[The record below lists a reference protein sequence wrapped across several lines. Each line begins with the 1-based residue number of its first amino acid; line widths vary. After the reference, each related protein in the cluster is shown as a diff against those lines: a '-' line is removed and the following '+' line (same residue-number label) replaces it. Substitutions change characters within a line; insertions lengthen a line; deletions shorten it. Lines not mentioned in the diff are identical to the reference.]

1 MTKFDFDTPVDRR
14 NTGSLKWDVA
24 ENELPMW
31 VADMDFPTAPA
42 VRSAIE
48 KRASHGIFGYSILP
62 DAWENAYIGWWKS
75 RHGVTFEKGSLI
87 FCTGVIPAI
96 SSIVR
101 KLTTPAEKVV
111 VLTPVYNT
119 FFNSILNNGRVV
131 SECPLVYD
139 EKTAA
144 YSIDF
149 AALEAALA
157 DPQASLMIL
166 CNPHNPIGKIWDM
179 KTLAQIGALCAKHGV
194 TVISDEIHCDL
205 TDPGK
210 SYVPFA
216 SVSEEC
222 RKISIT
228 CLAPT
233 KTFNLAGIQTAAVAV
248 SDRFLR
254 HKVWR
259 ALNTDEVA
267 EPNAFAVDAAIAAF
281 TEGGEWLDALR
292 SYLAENKAV
301 AADYIKKN
309 IPMLRAVP
317 SDATYLM
324 WLECTGKAAGHSDR
338 AATFIRKNTGLYL
351 SAGRVYRGDGQNF
364 FRLNIAC
371 PRTTLQD
378 GLQRLKKGLEEY
390 ERQ

>member
-62 DAWENAYIGWWKS
+62 DAWENAYISWWKS

-166 CNPHNPIGKIWDM
+166 
-179 KTLAQIGALCAKHGV
+179 
-194 TVISDEIHCDL
+194 
-205 TDPGK
+205 
-210 SYVPFA
+210 
-216 SVSEEC
+216 
-222 RKISIT
+222 
-228 CLAPT
+228 
-233 KTFNLAGIQTAAVAV
+233 
-248 SDRFLR
+248 
-254 HKVWR
+254 
-259 ALNTDEVA
+259 
-267 EPNAFAVDAAIAAF
+267 
-281 TEGGEWLDALR
+281 
-292 SYLAENKAV
+292 
-301 AADYIKKN
+301 
-309 IPMLRAVP
+309 
-317 SDATYLM
+317 
-324 WLECTGKAAGHSDR
+324 
-338 AATFIRKNTGLYL
+338 
-351 SAGRVYRGDGQNF
+351 
-364 FRLNIAC
+364 
-371 PRTTLQD
+371 
-378 GLQRLKKGLEEY
+378 
-390 ERQ
+390 